1 MPSINSLPFNMPF
14 DIVISTIFLEVFM
27 KAIAIVGFKN
37 SGKTTLAIAIAKAL
51 KNKNYKVA
59 VIKHSGKP
67 IPREESDTGKFLKEI
82 EKVVLITPESTE
94 IMFNTSWDLKKIIPL
109 LSADFLVIEGFKNLK
124 YFPKIICLR
133 EESDKESLSD
143 GLELFSVGI
152 DVSLKVNKVVDY
164 LITEE
169 NDLEIMVEEIERK
182 SFLLPEENCGKCGY
196 GDCYGLA
203 RAIVK
208 GQETIEKCSVLQDF
222 ISIKIN
228 GRDVFLNHFM
238 SKLYQSL
245 IYGMLIPLKDIDP
258 LDGAKIE
265 IKANLTRYNKP

>member
-1 MPSINSLPFNMPF
+1 
-14 DIVISTIFLEVFM
+14 M
-27 KAIAIVGFKN
+27 KAIAIVGFKK

-59 VIKHSGKP
+59 VIKHSSKP
-67 IPREESDTGKFLKEI
+67 IPREDSDTEKFLKEV
-82 EKVVLITPESTE
+82 EKVALITPERTE
-94 IMFNTSWDLKKIIPL
+94 IMFDTGWDLKRVVPL
-109 LSADFLVIEGFKNLK
+109 LSADFLVIEGFKSLK

-133 EESDKESLSD
+133 EEGDKESLSD
-143 GLELFSVGI
+143 GLELFSAGT
-152 DVSLKVNKVVDY
+152 DVSLKEKKIIDY
-164 LITEE
+164 LITEK
-169 NDLEIMVEEIERK
+169 NDLETMVEEIEKK

-228 GRDVFLNHFM
+228 GKDVFINHFM
-238 SKLYQSL
+238 SRLYQSL
-245 IYGMLIPLKDIDP
+245 VYGMLVPLKDIDP

-265 IKANLTRYNKP
+265 IKANLMRYNKQQRP